1 MYLSNNIL
9 KEKNRELLENFSNE
23 IFSSKKETKS
33 VAIIDYGIKSNSPYL
48 LSRFKKIQGNYSNYW
63 HGNAVTSLI
72 GMFNTEE
79 LVLNSYKVKKIK
91 QLPELLKSA
100 IRQGNKVINISMG
113 GILNLSNK
121 EDLNLYYR
129 LEKITRTAKESGV
142 RIITSA
148 GNSNLCLDELKNYK
162 IVPAMLEDVITVG
175 ALNRKGKKA
184 NYSNYGKYVNVYVP
198 GGEKNL
204 NLNDKLK
211 VLFTTPNSEF
221 IMNLFGTSLAA
232 AIVTGVICNGNGD
245 MFL

>member
-9 KEKNRELLENFSNE
+9 KEKNRELLENLSNE
-23 IFSSKKETKS
+23 IFSLKKETKS

-48 LSRFKKIQGNYSNYW
+48 LSRFKKIQGDYSNYW

-79 LVLNSYKVKKIK
+79 LVLNSYKVRKIK

-100 IRQGNKVINISMG
+100 IKQGNKVINISMG

-121 EDLNLYYR
+121 KDLNLYHR
-129 LEKITRTAKESGV
+129 LEKITHTAKESGV

-148 GNSNLCLDELKNYK
+148 GNNNLCLDELNNYK

-175 ALNRKGKKA
+175 ALNRKGKK
-184 NYSNYGKYVNVYVP
+184 
-198 GGEKNL
+198 
-204 NLNDKLK
+204 DKLFQLWK
-211 VLFTTPNSEF
+211 
-221 IMNLFGTSLAA
+221 IRKC
-232 AIVTGVICNGNGD
+232 ICTRGRKKFKFKRQIKSIIYNPK
-245 MFL
+245 

>member
-1 MYLSNNIL
+1 
-9 KEKNRELLENFSNE
+9 
-23 IFSSKKETKS
+23 
-33 VAIIDYGIKSNSPYL
+33 
-48 LSRFKKIQGNYSNYW
+48 
-63 HGNAVTSLI
+63 
-72 GMFNTEE
+72 
-79 LVLNSYKVKKIK
+79 
-91 QLPELLKSA
+91 
-100 IRQGNKVINISMG
+100 MG

-198 GGEKNL
+198 GGEK
-204 NLNDKLK
+204 
-211 VLFTTPNSEF
+211 
-221 IMNLFGTSLAA
+221 I
-232 AIVTGVICNGNGD
+232 
-245 MFL
+245 